1 MMESIISSLTPL
13 VPATFAEGKLKLLGS
28 GHCLPGQPISNHELL
43 SYLSASIG
51 KISARRAKMLA
62 SRLGIKSR
70 YLSRDFNGRYSKAT
84 PSSPH
89 LGQHAINLA
98 LQNAE
103 LSLPSS
109 HYQPLGYLIGHTTS
123 PHTLLPPNIAWVAE
137 QLNHHEPYMELR
149 QACTG
154 FANALQIA
162 SAMLNTSQATKP
174 IAIMGSEVGSVY
186 FDLHKAF
193 IDLQQLVNFVQMGDG
208 AGAVIVASDD
218 NSERSIISD
227 IYIGHIGNGRAPG
240 FHLPQGGSGHVHC
253 EKSLPYFEHNVEEI
267 KQRGGDLFFL
277 GLKAI
282 LSRGYHLDDFRY
294 ILPHQVNGHIGTLL
308 SKELNIDID
317 RIIVD
322 ADTLGN
328 MGSAAIWT
336 SLDRLRRS
344 NRLVK
349 GDKVLVLGAEA
360 TKYLYGGF
368 IYKH

>member
-1 MMESIISSLTPL
+1 MTAITSSLTPPT
-13 VPATFAEGKLKLLGS
+13 PATFAAGKLKLLGS
-28 GHCLPGQPISNHELL
+28 GHCLPGQPISNQELL
-43 SYLSASIG
+43 KYLSEAIG
-51 KISARRAKMLA
+51 KVSARRAKMLA
-62 SRLGIKSR
+62 GRLGIKSR
-70 YLSRDFNGRYSKAT
+70 YLSRDFNGRFSKAT
-84 PSSPH
+84 PSSPL
-89 LGQHAINLA
+89 LGQEAINLA
-98 LQNAE
+98 LQDA
-103 LSLPSS
+103 SLLTPNLD
-109 HYQPLGYLIGHTTS
+109 HQPLSYLIGHTTS
-123 PHTLLPPNIAWVAE
+123 PHTLLPPNISWVAE
-137 QLNHHEPYMELR
+137 QLNHNEPYMELR

-162 SAMLNTSQATKP
+162 SAMLNTPQKTKP

-186 FDLHKAF
+186 FDLHKEF

-240 FHLPQGGSGHVHC
+240 FYLPQGGSAHVHC

-294 ILPHQVNGHIGTLL
+294 ILPHQVNGHIGKLL

-317 RIIVD
+317 RIVVD
-322 ADTLGN
+322 ADSLGN

-336 SLDRLRRS
+336 SLDRLRQS
-344 NRLVK
+344 GRLAK
-349 GDKVLVLGAEA
+349 GDKVLILGAEA

-368 IYKH
+368 VYQH